1 MASVSV
7 VLVFHVTGVQRAEEE
22 EDWYWAN
29 ILTLNNYLFSLLQ
42 HMMRH
47 KQGESFGGSRCVKYL
62 YDKNCTIYL

>member
-1 MASVSV
+1 MANYSQSVSV
-7 VLVFHVTGVQRAEEE
+7 VLVFHPTGVQRAEEE
-22 EDWYWAN
+22 ED

>member
-1 MASVSV
+1 MANYSQSVSV
-7 VLVFHVTGVQRAEEE
+7 VLVFQVQRAEEE
-22 EDWYWAN
+22 ED

-47 KQGESFGGSRCVKYL
+47 KQGESFGGSWCVKYL

>member
-1 MASVSV
+1 MANYSQSVSV
-7 VLVFHVTGVQRAEEE
+7 VLVFQVQRAEEE
-22 EDWYWAN
+22 ED

-62 YDKNCTIYL
+62 YDKNCTIHL

>member
-1 MASVSV
+1 M
-7 VLVFHVTGVQRAEEE
+7 VLVFQVQRAEEE
-22 EDWYWAN
+22 ED

>member
-1 MASVSV
+1 MANYSQGVSV
-7 VLVFHVTGVQRAEEE
+7 VLVFQVQRAEEE
-22 EDWYWAN
+22 ED

>member
-1 MASVSV
+1 MANYSQSVSV
-7 VLVFHVTGVQRAEEE
+7 VLVFQVQRAEEE
-22 EDWYWAN
+22 ED